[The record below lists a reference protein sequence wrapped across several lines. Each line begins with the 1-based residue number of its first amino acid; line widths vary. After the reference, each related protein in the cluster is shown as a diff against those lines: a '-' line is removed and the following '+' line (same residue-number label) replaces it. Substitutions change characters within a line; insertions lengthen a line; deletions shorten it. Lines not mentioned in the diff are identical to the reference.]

1 MRFFVSSLAA
11 VLAAA
16 MPTLAMAAY
25 NYTFNVP
32 VTLNNMPAGAVSTL
46 ECSLY
51 QGINASGG
59 QIGTATAM
67 LTTSSAQQNM
77 SIPVSAPTKPGSY
90 SCWVVVSAKIGSTAS
105 INIQN
110 GTPTAPVPGW
120 TGQMVTTANIP

>member
-16 MPTLAMAAY
+16 TPAVAMAAY

-32 VTLNNMPAGAVSTL
+32 VTLNNMPAGAVATA

-51 QGINASGG
+51 AGLNGSGG
-59 QIGTATAM
+59 QMATETAT
-67 LTTSSAQQNM
+67 LSISPGPQTV

-90 SCWVVVSAKIGSTAS
+90 SCYVIVGAKFGAASS

-110 GTPTAPVPGW
+110 GVPTSPMPGW
-120 TGQMVTTANIP
+120 TGPMVTTADIP